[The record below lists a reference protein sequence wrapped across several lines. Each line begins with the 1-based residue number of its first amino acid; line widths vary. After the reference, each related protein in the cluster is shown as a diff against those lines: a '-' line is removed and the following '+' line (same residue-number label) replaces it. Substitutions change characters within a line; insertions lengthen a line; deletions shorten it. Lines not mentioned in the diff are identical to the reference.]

1 MADFAAYT
9 ITFLLIALIM
19 YLGDRKVA
27 SNTSLSITP
36 NETEE
41 SRDVN

>member
-9 ITFLLIALIM
+9 IAFLLFALIT

-27 SNTSLSITP
+27 SNISLSITL

-41 SRDVN
+41 VN